1 MNKNYWNDAKMRFC
15 EPLQTNVMIEL
26 GQPEVFENPKR
37 ENPKR
42 RLSIWLAWLM
52 ILTAAAVV
60 IGFLLTIAEVI
71 RRFVI

>member
-1 MNKNYWNDAKMRFC
+1 MNKNYWNDARMRFC
-15 EPLQTNVMIEL
+15 EPFQPNVMIEL
-26 GQPEVFENPKR
+26 GQPKEFEAPKR
-37 ENPKR
+37 EKQGR

-71 RRFVI
+71 RRFVL